1 MRSNRITLRGASAM
15 FTVLALAP
23 APAFAQSAAPEALEE
38 VVVTAEKRE
47 TNLQDTPVAVT
58 AVTGE
63 TLRVDGGSSLCL
75 SSPLGRK
82 IQRAQ
87 RNNAAYDGF
96 HRATF
101 PKILQ
106 RDA

>member
-1 MRSNRITLRGASAM
+1 MRSNRFALRGASAM

-23 APAFAQSAAPEALEE
+23 APGFAQSTAPEALEE

-63 TLRVDGGSSLCL
+63 TLRA
-75 SSPLGRK
+75 LGVSTLEDL
-82 IQRAQ
+82 Q
-87 RNNAAYDGF
+87 GF
-96 HRATF
+96 
-101 PKILQ
+101 
-106 RDA
+106 